1 MRRCGSM
8 GTDGPSHV
16 GPLEDLE
23 MAEAVTLY
31 STKEPKEGAVD
42 NATLKSSVAKI
53 LTDMQL
59 GKDKPEDSKVKGTAH
74 LAYDREAHV
83 FTLVTDGMTKR
94 DTTALMKKVAEF
106 RTPEAEAAWA
116 ADRAEMASKTEMVR
130 EAARA
135 REATTQEPGPARE
148 RREKEQAQ
156 IDAGATRY
164 TMYRTDLP
172 AEKAQFVELLK
183 EIGATSHYNGKAKDA
198 ENKPHPHFTVVTSAP
213 DVEQKFAHFMGD
225 AARERMYARGAERDA
240 ERGADRPAAQAKET
254 LREEVARRGAAFM
267 GRYGK
272 GLKLYENS
280 KGDWTDSAANATA
293 EQVTRV
299 RNETAKLR
307 DALLDK
313 EVTLRAEQSGMS
325 KSQLKEL
332 AGAGN
337 FRELSKHGTGLEPR
351 DRTELQA
358 LSRGVRAL
366 DKFLT
371 DVKGVVSKESRKP
384 AQGANRAAET
394 GKDQSQDQSKT
405 RSAAKGTPRDVAS
418 QDAAADAVAAVFAG
432 RRRGTG
438 R

>member
-1 MRRCGSM
+1 
-8 GTDGPSHV
+8 
-16 GPLEDLE
+16 

-42 NATLKSSVAKI
+42 NATLKSSVAAI

-59 GKDKPEDSKVKGTAH
+59 GKDKPEDSKVKGSAH

-83 FTLVTDGMTKR
+83 FTLVTEGMTKR
-94 DTTALMKKVAEF
+94 DTTALMKRVAEF

-116 ADRAEMASKTEMVR
+116 ADRADMAAKTEMVR
-130 EAARA
+130 DAARA
-135 REATTQEPGPARE
+135 RETTTQEPGPARE
-148 RREKEQAQ
+148 RRQKEQAQ

-172 AEKAQFVELLK
+172 AEKAQFVDLLK

-198 ENKPHPHFTVVTSAP
+198 ENRPHPHFTVVTSAP
-213 DVEQKFAHFMGD
+213 GVEQKFAHFMGD
-225 AARERMYARGAERDA
+225 AARERMYARGAERGA
-240 ERGADRPAAQAKET
+240 ERPAAQAKET

-267 GRYGK
+267 GRYGR

-280 KGDWTDSAANATA
+280 KGDWTDAASNATA

-325 KSQLKEL
+325 KAQLKEL
-332 AGAGN
+332 ASAGN
-337 FRELSKHGTGLEPR
+337 FRELSKHGSGLEPR

-371 DVKGVVSKESRKP
+371 DVKGVVSKESRKEVQTSERKAP
-384 AQGANRAAET
+384 ET
-394 GKDQSQDQSKT
+394 GKDQSQAPS
-405 RSAAKGTPRDVAS
+405 RSGAKGSPRDVAS

-432 RRRGTG
+432 RRRGAA